1 MRYAILSL
9 LFPVI
14 LLFAGCALYPQT
26 KAPQVKPA
34 QVPAASAPQTN
45 NQPVPPAAKTIEQ
58 PVQPAASVPSV
69 QPRTI
74 TVSIAGFEFV
84 PSTISINIGDTVKWV
99 NDDAPPHKVV
109 ADSSSN
115 IPGLES
121 GMLNTGD
128 SFSFT
133 FNTVGSFGYFCQV
146 HPSMKGTI
154 IVK

>member
-1 MRYAILSL
+1 MRNAILAI
-9 LFPVI
+9 LFPVLI
-14 LLFAGCALYPQT
+14 LFSGCALYPQT
-26 KAPQVKPA
+26 KAPQAQPA
-34 QVPAASAPQTN
+34 QLPAASAPQTN
-45 NQPVPPAAKTIEQ
+45 NQPVLPAAKT
-58 PVQPAASVPSV
+58 VNMPAASAPAV

-84 PSTISINIGDTVKWV
+84 PSTISVNAGDTVRWV

-109 ADSSSN
+109 ADSPSN

-133 FNTVGSFGYFCQV
+133 FNSAGTFGYHCQV